1 MEYFADYQKEAAKTA
16 VYREAIEGLEAN
28 DQTSEMIR
36 LVYPALGL
44 AGEAGELVNKVKKL
58 VRGDTSLSNFFFK
71 ASLVDE
77 LGDVLWYVSALCD
90 ELGYSMADVA
100 QMNLEKLAERAEAG
114 TIKGSGDKR

>member
-1 MEYFADYQKEAAKTA
+1 
-16 VYREAIEGLEAN
+16 
-28 DQTSEMIR
+28 MIR